1 MSLSQPLP
9 ERLRPSEL
17 ALFVGQ
23 SHLAERLT
31 TLLEGPR
38 LPSLLLFGPPGCGKS
53 TLALLL
59 ARARGGNVLRLSAPE
74 AGLQQL
80 RRQLTGVDILV
91 LDELHRFSK
100 AQQDFF
106 LPLLES
112 GDRSSAPSRPTAS
125 TKSSTS
131 SPPTMSGSLK
141 PPTKG
146 SGNFSKTMTIRNI
159 TTKTSVFT
167 AYSCRS
173 PKTSCSNRRSF
184 RCAAASTTSRDAS
197 IPTNGSP

>member
-112 GDRSSAPSRPTAS
+112 GDLTMIATTTTNTVMPYTVVRHVRLLPRNACRPVTSSHAS
-125 TKSSTS
+125 T
-131 SPPTMSGSLK
+131 PPTLPAFSL
-141 PPTKG
+141 
-146 SGNFSKTMTIRNI
+146 R
-159 TTKTSVFT
+159 VAQ
-167 AYSCRS
+167 AY
-173 PKTSCSNRRSF
+173 
-184 RCAAASTTSRDAS
+184 
-197 IPTNGSP
+197 

>member
-80 RRQLTGVDILV
+80 RRLKRQLNRKTQCL
-91 LDELHRFSK
+91 LQRLHRCHKHQS
-100 AQQDFF
+100 Q
-106 LPLLES
+106 
-112 GDRSSAPSRPTAS
+112 
-125 TKSSTS
+125 TK
-131 SPPTMSGSLK
+131 
-141 PPTKG
+141 
-146 SGNFSKTMTIRNI
+146 RN
-159 TTKTSVFT
+159 
-167 AYSCRS
+167 
-173 PKTSCSNRRSF
+173 
-184 RCAAASTTSRDAS
+184 
-197 IPTNGSP
+197 